1 AQPGAAPEVRIGL
14 HDRVLQ
20 GFLDGVPPKEA
31 KQLKTTGNVPD
42 TTVWQMGDD
51 LYIRTRADIRDE
63 FESTLSS
70 ADGTH
75 LWKLPVTPYVHPHAG

>member
-1 AQPGAAPEVRIGL
+1 MV
-14 HDRVLQ
+14 
-20 GFLDGVPPKEA
+20 FLLRKPNSSKP
-31 KQLKTTGNVPD
+31 TGNVPD

-75 LWKLPVTPYVHPHAG
+75 LWKLPVTPYVSFSVMGPYSGPQRRFG